1 MKKNKAFIVVPWL
14 ILVFL
19 LLSAESCDAPQ
30 TASESNQVNDQQTVY
45 SQNQPLRKYDY
56 SPERDELQQIYD
68 ARMKVVNTWTVIFS
82 MGKPI
87 FVCPSK
93 GYPIPYTTQLTNPD
107 VVTNG
112 GVDPK
117 TGSGNV
123 TLPQAEPNGLYTGT
137 SSATWVLCI
146 RSLPGGGSEIDP
158 VYSEPDAIAFPY
170 PVTIATDGTI
180 QDAGGSSSV
189 QINVKSKS

>member
-1 MKKNKAFIVVPWL
+1 MKKVLFVAPWL
-14 ILVFL
+14 L
-19 LLSAESCDAPQ
+19 LLMLTLSAFSCDAPQ
-30 TASESNQVNDQQTVY
+30 TSTESGQVNDQQTTY
-45 SQNQPLRKYDY
+45 SNNQPLHKYDY

-68 ARMKVVNTWTVIFS
+68 ARMKVVNTWTVIYS
-82 MGKPI
+82 MGKPV

-107 VVTNG
+107 QVTSGVSTAEPNVVI
-112 GVDPK
+112 
-117 TGSGNV
+117 
-123 TLPQAEPNGLYTGT
+123 PQAEPNGLYTGT

-146 RSLPGGGSEIDP
+146 RTLPGGGSEIEP

-170 PVTIATDGTI
+170 PVQIGSDGSI

-189 QINVKSKS
+189 QINVKTKG

>member
-1 MKKNKAFIVVPWL
+1 MKKSKKALYVIPWL

-19 LLSAESCDAPQ
+19 LLSAESCDGAQ
-30 TASESNQVNDQQTVY
+30 TAQESNQVNDQQTTY
-45 SQNQPLRKYDY
+45 SQNQPLHKYDY

-107 VVTNG
+107 QVHSGSASYDPSVVI
-112 GVDPK
+112 
-117 TGSGNV
+117 
-123 TLPQAEPNGLYTGT
+123 PQAEPNGLYTGT
-137 SSATWVLCI
+137 SSATWVLCV

-158 VYSEPDAIAFPY
+158 VYSEPDALAFPY
-170 PVTIATDGTI
+170 PVQIAADGTI

-189 QINVKSKS
+189 QINVKSKN